1 MTIAQD
7 LAQVRN
13 DLKLLVDQASNLPA
27 VLIKGKGLDAK
38 IAALKQQEA
47 ALVKQL
53 KQYEL
58 TGSQTDAENEYAL
71 TTEAEAAKTKKTL
84 IIAGSIFGFLVVT
97 TLAIIII
104 KKVRNK

>member
-7 LAQVRN
+7 LTQVRSE
-13 DLKLLVDQASNLPA
+13 LKLLVDQASTLPA

-38 IAALKQQEA
+38 IAVLKQKET

-58 TGSQTDAENEYAL
+58 TGSQTDAEQELAL
-71 TTEAEAAKTKKTL
+71 TTEEEAAKTKKTL
-84 IIAGSIFGFLVVT
+84 IIAGSVFGFLALTTVV
-97 TLAIIII
+97 IIII
-104 KKVRNK
+104 KKSRK